1 MHKTIKNI
9 LGASGAVL
17 ALAITIS
24 TLSFVSAYS
33 RSIQPSSFR
42 NFSVSAEGEA
52 IGIPDIAEFTVQIIT
67 EGGMNLGA
75 LQAENTNKT
84 NNVIA
89 FIQESGIENKDI
101 KTTGYDISPRY
112 ERCLGYRA
120 CPPPRI
126 VGYTINSFIT
136 VRARDFAVLGDILS
150 GVVQKGANTV
160 SSLTFTIDNVDVVL
174 REAREEAIA
183 EAKVKAEEL
192 ANAAG
197 FRVGRLLSIN
207 EGYTMP
213 FRGIKESRGIMTDM
227 AYAPDPSVAIMPGSQ
242 ELTVSVTLT
251 YEIR

>member
-1 MHKTIKNI
+1 MHKIIKNI

-24 TLSFVSAYS
+24 ALSFVSAYS

-89 FIQESGIENKDI
+89 FIKESGIANKDI
-101 KTTGYDISPRY
+101 RTTGYDISPRH
-112 ERCLGYRA
+112 ERCWHRV

-136 VRARDFAVLGDILS
+136 VRVRDFAVLGDILS
-150 GVVQKGANTV
+150 GVVQNGANTV
-160 SSLTFTIDNVDVVL
+160 SNLTFTIDNADAVL
-174 REAREEAIA
+174 REAREKAIA

-192 ANAAG
+192 ASAAG

-207 EGYTMP
+207 EGYVMP
-213 FRGIKESRGIMTDM
+213 FRGIKESRGVMTDM
-227 AYAPDPSVAIMPGSQ
+227 AYAPEPSVAIMPGSQ

>member
-9 LGASGAVL
+9 LGVSGAAL
-17 ALAITIS
+17 ALAIIIS
-24 TLSFVSAYS
+24 ALSFVSTYS

-89 FIQESGIENKDI
+89 FIKENGIENKDI

-112 ERCLGYRA
+112 ERCLEYRA

-126 VGYTINSFIT
+126 VGYTINSFVT

-160 SSLTFTIDNVDVVL
+160 SNLTFTIDNADAVL

-192 ANAAG
+192 ANTAG

-207 EGYTMP
+207 EGYVMP
-213 FRGIKESRGIMTDM
+213 FRGIKESRSIMTDM
-227 AYAPDPSVAIMPGSQ
+227 AAPEPSVAIMPGSQ